1 MVESQNIIVEME
13 NAFDGLIDNWTW
25 LRKASMKT
33 EDISVETSKTKR
45 KKKKNIQELW
55 NNYKK
60 GNKPIIEITDG

>member
-45 KKKKNIQELW
+45 KKKKEYPRTMEQLQ
-55 NNYKK
+55 K
-60 GNKPIIEITDG
+60 GQ